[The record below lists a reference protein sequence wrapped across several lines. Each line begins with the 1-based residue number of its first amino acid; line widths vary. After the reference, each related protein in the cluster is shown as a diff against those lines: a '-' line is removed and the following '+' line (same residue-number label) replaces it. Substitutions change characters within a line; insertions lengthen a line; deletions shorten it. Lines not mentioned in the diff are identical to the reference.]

1 MRSHAEV
8 VLEFVANHYSFC
20 AAKPA
25 LPLENHTS
33 KVDTGSAYDVLFL
46 ASKFHMNITSVVCA
60 SAIRPAGKEALAV
73 ELYSFGPR
81 RDNSVAVRFATRRL
95 KFLQVLE
102 YTQCDGVPVRVAG
115 GAQE

>member
-1 MRSHAEV
+1 M
-8 VLEFVANHYSFC
+8 
-20 AAKPA
+20 
-25 LPLENHTS
+25 
-33 KVDTGSAYDVLFL
+33 
-46 ASKFHMNITSVVCA
+46 CA
-60 SAIRPAGKEALAV
+60 SAIRPVGKAARAV
-73 ELYSFGPR
+73 RAVFLGPR